1 MSAPPL
7 PTRDRLSVWARRWA
21 HWGALLRLTGRVLA
35 WACMR
40 ATYTG
45 PRWQALA
52 HQLVAAAAPTVWWY
66 AVLST
71 LFGQVLIRIVVVTA
85 VGYGLTPYAVE
96 MVVRVLVL
104 ELIPLSAALFVL
116 MRVTVGHGQAL
127 QRARVDGTFDAL
139 QRAGRDPL
147 RELAVPRVLAGVL
160 VTLLLVLLSAV
171 VALVLAYLNLYGFTP
186 WALPG
191 YTRAVGHIFDPAVT
205 LIFALKTLGFALA
218 VSIVPLAAAFEATP
232 AGDLRALVRT
242 AAVLL
247 AVELLS
253 LIGNY
258 Y

>member
-1 MSAPPL
+1 MSPP
-7 PTRDRLSVWARRWA
+7 RLSNLDPLSAWARRWA

-45 PRWQALA
+45 ARWQALA

-71 LFGQVLIRIVVVTA
+71 LFGQVLIHIFVVTA

-104 ELIPLSAALFVL
+104 ELIPLSAALFVM

-127 QRARVDGTFDAL
+127 QRWRGDGTFDVL
-139 QRAGRDPL
+139 RRSGQDPL
-147 RELAVPRVLAGVL
+147 RELVVPRVLAGVL

-171 VALVLAYLNLYGFTP
+171 VALALVYLNLYGFTP

-191 YTRAVGHIFDPAVT
+191 YTRAVGHIFDPVVT

-242 AAVLL
+242 TAVLL
-247 AVELLS
+247 MVELLS